1 MLVKLGV
8 TLGVIAMV
16 FSFTSPASAALT
28 LGALTITSDG
38 ALTMATTGAFTVP
51 TVTLANGE
59 TIANATDGGIILAS
73 SSGSIVGG
81 DTNSSNPLLKVS
93 TDTLDPTHGVRQG
106 ALSVTLNRPDTDA
119 LTSWDGNGDI
129 ALRVSSTNRAING
142 TNGGTR
148 GMEVEA
154 KTYAG
159 GTESWLSGAKFT
171 AENRSGAQTVL
182 SSTVGEFYMKNNSIV
197 STSHYGILIQDDS
210 QGVTVPTNYAALKI
224 NTATYALTRA
234 NAVWIDSGA
243 GSGGFTS
250 GVRFDGTITNVLT
263 FADEDG
269 TNGATA
275 DGADDFYAVTTP
287 QTADGLIQV
296 DIAGTSYWIP
306 VYDAA
311 SVTNE

>member
-1 MLVKLGV
+1 M
-8 TLGVIAMV
+8 
-16 FSFTSPASAALT
+16 
-28 LGALTITSDG
+28 
-38 ALTMATTGAFTVP
+38 
-51 TVTLANGE
+51 
-59 TIANATDGGIILAS
+59 
-73 SSGSIVGG
+73 
-81 DTNSSNPLLKVS
+81 
-93 TDTLDPTHGVRQG
+93 
-106 ALSVTLNRPDTDA
+106 
-119 LTSWDGNGDI
+119 
-129 ALRVSSTNRAING
+129 
-142 TNGGTR
+142 
-148 GMEVEA
+148 
-154 KTYAG
+154 
-159 GTESWLSGAKFT
+159 
-171 AENRSGAQTVL
+171 
-182 SSTVGEFYMKNNSIV
+182 
-197 STSHYGILIQDDS
+197 
-210 QGVTVPTNYAALKI
+210 TVPTNYAALKI